1 MAFAVKQ
8 KTVTVNKKRVGKH
21 RKHSQK
27 DLHHYWPYMPLVAIV
42 AAGLLCCMLW
52 PQGAGVLGSHADLS
66 SGALL
71 SATNRDRE
79 QNNTADLTV
88 NTELSQAAQ
97 SKALDM
103 VAGNYWSHDTP
114 DGATPWSFIE
124 KSGYS
129 YSKAGENL
137 AYGFSDATTAMNAWM
152 HSPEH
157 RKNLLDPGYSEVGFG
172 VASSPNYLGHGP
184 DTIIVAMYGHTVTG
198 TGTTVHIAGQST
210 GAEVKGASVVSR
222 PVARVAVLGDNTP
235 AYAPTFLMGITALAV
250 ALFIIRHGRLLHR
263 SLVKGEVFIAHHW
276 MLDIV
281 LVVLATVG
289 FVLTRN
295 SAFIL

>member
-27 DLHHYWPYMPLVAIV
+27 DLHHY
-42 AAGLLCCMLW
+42 CCMLW

-157 RKNLLDPGYSEVGFG
+157 RKNLLDPGYSEVG
-172 VASSPNYLGHGP
+172 L
-184 DTIIVAMYGHTVTG
+184 
-198 TGTTVHIAGQST
+198 
-210 GAEVKGASVVSR
+210 
-222 PVARVAVLGDNTP
+222 
-235 AYAPTFLMGITALAV
+235 
-250 ALFIIRHGRLLHR
+250 
-263 SLVKGEVFIAHHW
+263 KGEVFIAHHW